1 MPRSAQGLDF
11 FMKSRFSASKTY
23 SALSFSY
30 IQSSTTPAV
39 AS

>member
-1 MPRSAQGLDF
+1 
-11 FMKSRFSASKTY
+11 MKAALVSSKTY
-23 SALSFSY
+23 DEASFSY